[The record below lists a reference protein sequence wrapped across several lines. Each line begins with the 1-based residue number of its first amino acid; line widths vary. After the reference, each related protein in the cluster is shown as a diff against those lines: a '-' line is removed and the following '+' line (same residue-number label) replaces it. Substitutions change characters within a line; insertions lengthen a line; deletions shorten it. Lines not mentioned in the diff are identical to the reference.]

1 MRTLTKVLI
10 PVFQGC
16 FGKRRSLLML
26 KRAFDIVV
34 SLTGLLLVL
43 PVLMVAAI
51 LVKLDSRGPVLFRQD
66 RVGRNFRKFRLFK
79 IRTMRVNNTD
89 IAITCGA
96 DPRITRVGK
105 ALRSLKID
113 ELPQLWNVLCGDM
126 SFVGPRPE
134 VPRYTRMFHDDYAQ
148 VLTVRP
154 GITSAAS
161 LKYRDEA
168 GILGQVDDP
177 MDYYVRVI
185 LPDKLR
191 LEKEYIKRCSLRYDL
206 SLILATLQAC
216 LQTAV
221 VLPRDSVRMPE

>member
-1 MRTLTKVLI
+1 
-10 PVFQGC
+10 
-16 FGKRRSLLML
+16 ML
-26 KRAFDIVV
+26 KRTFDIVLSV
-34 SLTGLLLVL
+34 IGLILLS
-43 PVLMVAAI
+43 PALMLAAI
-51 LVKLDSRGPVLFRQD
+51 LVKCSSRGPVLFRQD
-66 RVGRNFRKFRLFK
+66 RVGRNFREFRLFK
-79 IRTMRVNNTD
+79 IRTMCVNNSD
-89 IAITCGA
+89 VAITSGA

-105 ALRSLKID
+105 VLRNLKID
-113 ELPQLWNVLCGDM
+113 ELPQLWNVLRGDM

-134 VPRYTRMFHDDYAQ
+134 VHRYTRIFDHDYAQ

-168 GILGQVDDP
+168 EILGRVDDP

-191 LEKEYIKRCSLRYDL
+191 LEKEYVSRRSFWYDL

-216 LQTAV
+216 IQSAE
-221 VLPRDSVRMPE
+221 VLPSDYVRMPE